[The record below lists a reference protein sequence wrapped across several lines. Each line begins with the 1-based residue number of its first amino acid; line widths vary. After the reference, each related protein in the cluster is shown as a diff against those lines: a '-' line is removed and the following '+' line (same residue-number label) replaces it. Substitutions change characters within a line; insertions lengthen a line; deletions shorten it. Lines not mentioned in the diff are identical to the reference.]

1 MTEPND
7 HPARSGSSAP
17 LQASFI
23 VRVWRTGR
31 EDDWRC
37 HLIEV
42 ESGQRVVC
50 QRLDELAAHI
60 ALWLLDAEETG
71 QRGLR

>member
-23 VRVWRTGR
+23 VRVWRPETKG
-31 EDDWRC
+31 EWRC

-42 ESGQRVVC
+42 ESGQRIVC
-50 QRLDELAAHI
+50 RRLDEVATQI
-60 ALWLLDAEETG
+60 GLWLLDAEATG
-71 QRGLR
+71 RRGLR

>member
-7 HPARSGSSAP
+7 HLARSGSSAP

-23 VRVWRTGR
+23 VRVWRPETAD
-31 EDDWRC
+31 EWRC

-42 ESGQRVVC
+42 KSGQRIVC
-50 QRLDELAAHI
+50 RRLDDLATHI

-71 QRGLR
+71 RSGLR